1 MVRGV
6 HPSAARM
13 KKLFLVAVLL
23 GAPLVGCNA
32 ADDSEA
38 AEEALNVNSRYRI
51 ESVHLLGQRGEQLSM
66 PLRTEINRLQGEKL
80 DDSMLKKLADRIKR
94 ELRVADVSVSVK
106 KGTLPE
112 RVVVNFEVK
121 SHQQPLDLKLA
132 KFVYHSKQGWTGD
145 GSASTAVRGNVFT
158 FGIVSDADS
167 MVERFSGIRAKFE
180 RRNLWAD
187 RLGLRFEFGSFHQQW
202 NEATLAAVSP
212 TDLYRSRQFF
222 TPEATL
228 LLARPLE
235 LSFGVSFARYRPSLP
250 AAKSGSAN
258 AVVTTLR
265 YHQRWG
271 SDQEE
276 REQEAIAEYA
286 LRAATHMLDSDPI
299 YTRHEIRGRY
309 SARRGKNKLDVGF
322 LAGRIDGH
330 APLFERFSLGNASTL
345 RGWNKYELDPIGGSR
360 AMHASV
366 DYHFDALTVFYDTG
380 AVWDQPQQREQKQSV
395 GAGFNFKKGFQLAVA
410 FPLRAG
416 HIEPIF
422 YAGMNF

>member
-1 MVRGV
+1 MN
-6 HPSAARM
+6 
-13 KKLFLVAVLL
+13 KLFLVAVLL
-23 GAPLVGCNA
+23 GAPLAGCNA
-32 ADDSEA
+32 ADDSETT
-38 AEEALNVNSRYRI
+38 EEALNVNSRYRI
-51 ESVHLLGQRGEQLSM
+51 ESVHLLGQRGQLSH
-66 PLRTEINRLQGEKL
+66 PLRTEIDRLQGEKL
-80 DDSMLKKLADRIKR
+80 DDSILKKLADRIKR
-94 ELRVADVSVSVK
+94 ELNAANVSVSVQ

-145 GSASTAVRGNVFT
+145 GSASTMIGGNTVS
-158 FGIVSDADS
+158 FGLVSDADAL
-167 MVERFSGIRAKFE
+167 VERFSGVRAKFE

-202 NEATLAAVSP
+202 NEATLAAASP
-212 TDLYRSRQFF
+212 SDIYRSRQLFQ
-222 TPEATL
+222 PEATL
-228 LLARPLE
+228 MLARPLE

-271 SDQEE
+271 SDQDE
-276 REQEAIAEYA
+276 REQEALAEYS
-286 LRAATHMLDSDPI
+286 LRAATHLLDSDPV
-299 YTRHEIRGRY
+299 YTRHEVRGRVG
-309 SARRGKNKLDVGF
+309 ARRGKHKLEAGF
-322 LAGRIDGH
+322 LAGRIDGN
-330 APLFERFSLGNASTL
+330 APLFERFALGNASTL
-345 RGWNKYELDPIGGSR
+345 RGWNKFELDPIGGSR
-360 AMHASV
+360 VMHASV
-366 DYHFDALTVFYDTG
+366 DYHFDHFTVFYDTG
-380 AVWDQPQQREQKQSV
+380 AVWDQPQHREQKQSV

-416 HIEPIF
+416 AIEPIF